1 MDQNEYIICF
11 IKWLFKNSNTQV
23 IAIAIVYFSGTFD
36 FLGLNFYTSSV
47 ITSDIK
53 TDSQGSYDDD
63 KDIRGTGTQDWIGY
77 VQFSLF
83 YQFFDFI

>member
-1 MDQNEYIICF
+1 LDQNEYIICF
-11 IKWLFKNSNTQV
+11 INWLFKNSNKQV